1 MNFSGCDGQID
12 TGDEFGVYWHLARRP
27 VLWKANCN
35 FSITTSRLWAI
46 LPTIFVVRRRTKN
59 TYVSGERQHSRN
71 ARQVRNYET
80 VRFFI
85 WVIVSQPLQKPIRRL
100 TLILTSVMKQ
110 SHTDKNLWQPS
121 DGDILLMS
129 TRHVEFDLH
138 EVLLEQKDN

>member
-1 MNFSGCDGQID
+1 MTDKLILAMNSAFTDTSPDVRYYGKRIVIFLSPHQDFEQFCRRYLSSEDAQRILMFQARGNTAETLVKSG
-12 TGDEFGVYWHLARRP
+12 TMRR
-27 VLWKANCN
+27 
-35 FSITTSRLWAI
+35 
-46 LPTIFVVRRRTKN
+46 
-59 TYVSGERQHSRN
+59 YV
-71 ARQVRNYET
+71 
-80 VRFFI
+80 FFI
-85 WVIVSQPLQKPIRRL
+85 WVIVSQPLQKPMRRL